1 MNTYIQS
8 TKELLELAD
17 KPFASGGEGEI
28 YAIESP
34 LEWMGSVAKIYHL
47 PKRTIAK
54 QNKIAYLLAHPPAGA
69 DGAALVWVQAV
80 LTDEDGAFVGL
91 VMPKAA
97 GEKLEIL
104 CTPKL
109 PRSLRTTWYRFHRDA
124 PQALS
129 LRLKLCYNIAIAIQ
143 QIHALEQYI
152 LVDFKPDNV
161 LVQPDGLVALVD
173 LDSIEIV
180 ENGITLFDAPVATPD
195 YTPPEYYRKNTTDPT
210 QQQAWDRFSM
220 AVVCYKV
227 LLGIHPFAASYKGK
241 LSHYNDLTQKI
252 EHGLYVHAPHLK
264 NQLAAVPPLHNDLK
278 QLPKA
283 IQGLFDRCFVAG
295 HLDAAQRPTV
305 QEWCSTLLQCLDDQH
320 LRHLPS
326 TVVSVLE
333 EDEIMALQQL
343 PQSPKEMAK
352 QQEKAIVLSTQV
364 VENVAHLQQQ
374 RQIGWLVFLLST
386 AGLSAVC
393 CFTTWWLLLLLV
405 LVWGTVLANSYSQ
418 RENTLLV
425 AMDMDLMLQEEV
437 FLEKQQTTYSAV
449 KIYLDDFYQQLCLST
464 NALFRKSE
472 LAVLQQLKLD
482 IQASKKELIETLK
495 IEDEAAL
502 ELMKSETKAYQQ
514 LNEKY
519 LKELHQNPIFATAVG
534 VEAELAAIGFAE
546 KEALAQAQ
554 KKLHRKVKKEKIALE
569 QEQEKQQ
576 RLLDKIQKDYQL
588 KKLLLVKDNAH
599 ALQAALEMAKSS
611 PMQDPIKKGALTQEN
626 LQKNLANS
634 IDQTTDLLKRAGVDN
649 LNQIEAIHKTAL
661 VLASGKQVP
670 LSPLRYYHIH
680 ELVTWWKN
688 IKQRIVVVS
697 EQQEKA
703 IETTFKTQLE
713 AAQITLFK
721 QLNIAKSTLRQ
732 ERLLLGTQHKKL
744 TEALRQANEAELE
757 NIKSKYRSQKNILQA
772 LSQQK
777 AREEKVIYAQY
788 SVRYQEL
795 LEQSKAK
802 GERVNQLIIKGLLQH
817 NEQPVAA
824 IEQLKQNKKTY
835 EKGIV
840 RLQEEYQ
847 RLYQKQLLVE
857 EHRQVRKYKVALSF
871 WKHLAQLCYLKKY

>member
-8 TKELLELAD
+8 TKELLELAN
-17 KPFASGGEGEI
+17 KPFASGGEGAI
-28 YAIESP
+28 YAIEFP
-34 LEWMGSVAKIYHL
+34 LEWTGSVAKIYH
-47 PKRTIAK
+47 PSKRTIAK

-91 VMPKAA
+91 LMPKAA

-124 PQALS
+124 PQAVP

-143 QIHALEQYI
+143 QIHALEQYV

-161 LVQPDGLVALVD
+161 LVQPHGLVALVD

-195 YTPPEYYRKNTTDPT
+195 YTPPEYYRKHTTDPT

-227 LLGIHPFAASYKGK
+227 LLGIHPFAASYKGN

-252 EHGLYVHAPHLK
+252 EHGLYVHAPYLK

-283 IQGLFDRCFVAG
+283 IQELFDRCFVAG

-320 LRHLPS
+320 LRPLPS

-333 EDEIMALQQL
+333 EDKIMALQQL
-343 PQSPKEMAK
+343 PQSPKEIAK
-352 QQEKAIVLSTQV
+352 QQEKAIIVPTKV
-364 VENVAHLQQQ
+364 VENVVHLQQQ
-374 RQIGWLVFLLST
+374 RQIGWLVFLAST
-386 AGLSAVC
+386 AVLTTVC
-393 CFTTWWLLLLLV
+393 FFTTWWLLWLLV

-425 AMDMDLMLQEEV
+425 GMNIELMLHEEV

-449 KIYLDDFYQQLCLST
+449 KIYLEDFYQKLCLST
-464 NALFRKSE
+464 NALFKE
-472 LAVLQQLKLD
+472 QETTVLQQLKLT
-482 IQASKKELIETLK
+482 IQASKKELAETLK

-502 ELMKSETKAYQQ
+502 KLMQNETKAYQQ
-514 LNEKY
+514 LNAKY
-519 LKELHQNPIFATAVG
+519 LEELHQNPIFAAAVG

-554 KKLHRKVKKEKIALE
+554 KQLHRNIKKEKIALE

-588 KKLLLVKDNAH
+588 KKLLLAKENAY
-599 ALQAALEMAKSS
+599 ALQAALEVAKSS
-611 PMQDPIKKGALTQEN
+611 PMQNPIAEGALTQEN
-626 LQKNLANS
+626 LQKNLTNA
-634 IDQTTDLLKRAGVDN
+634 IDQITDLLKRAGVNN
-649 LNQIEAIHKTAL
+649 LNQIEAISKTAL
-661 VLASGKQVP
+661 VLDSGKQVP

-680 ELVTWWKN
+680 ELVTWWQN
-688 IKQRIVVVS
+688 IKKRIVVVS
-697 EQQEKA
+697 EQQQKA

-713 AAQITLFK
+713 ADMIALFK
-721 QLNIAKSTLRQ
+721 QLNTAKATLKQ
-732 ERLLLGTQHKKL
+732 ERTLLDAQHKQRM
-744 TEALRQANEAELE
+744 EELRQANAKELE
-757 NIKSKYRSQKNILQA
+757 NVKSKYSFQKNILQA

-777 AREEKVIYAQY
+777 AAEEKVIYAQY
-788 SVRYQEL
+788 SALYQEL
-795 LEQSKAK
+795 TEKAK
-802 GERVNQLIIKGLLQH
+802 VKGDRVNQLITKGLLLQKE
-817 NEQPVAA
+817 NPVAA
-824 IEQLKQNKKTY
+824 IDQLEQNKKTY

-847 RLYQKQLLVE
+847 RLYQKQLLVAQ
-857 EHRQVRKYKVALSF
+857 HREVRKYKIALSF